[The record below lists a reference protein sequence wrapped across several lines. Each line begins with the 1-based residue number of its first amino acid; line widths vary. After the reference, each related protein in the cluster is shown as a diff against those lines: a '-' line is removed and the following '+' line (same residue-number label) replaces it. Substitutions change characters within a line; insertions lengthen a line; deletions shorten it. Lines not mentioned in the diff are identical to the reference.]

1 MYISRVPAS
10 RFLALAIALAA
21 ASFASTA
28 AAAGQTP
35 AAATDTAN
43 KALIPHA
50 AWNCQMADGI
60 PSPDAGKLV
69 FEIDMKIDQAYDVGT
84 TPFGKRDAYVIQ
96 GGTVKGARID
106 AAVMSGGLDF
116 QLTLANGV
124 VEVEQILVW
133 RTSDNRNIYMRQAG
147 VGASARDVRVVMD
160 MEAPNGSATEWVNTG
175 KYVARRTL
183 NTAAK
188 TLKMSVYDV
197 GGVTI
202 EADKSVKITK
212 PAGVPPQPWDYR
224 IAAATERQGEM
235 LATENVTLGGGQS
248 VGASKRGNRNILP
261 ITGGTLTGGL
271 IPGKVLPGGA
281 DYQNLS
287 QAPTIDAR
295 YLWQTTEGD
304 IIIVR
309 NAGGGGGGR
318 GGARGPGGPAA
329 PGGPGAPRGP
339 GGPAAPGG
347 PGAAR
352 GPGGPAAPGGPG
364 AARGGGGGGGLVP
377 YFEVRTDS
385 KYAWLN
391 SGKYLSSP
399 PGMGA
404 GGVSLTFYKSVE

>member
-1 MYISRVPAS
+1 MTFRFLIIKVDFMYISRLPAS
-10 RFLALAIALAA
+10 RLLALAISLAA

-28 AAAGQTP
+28 TAAAGQ
-35 AAATDTAN
+35 AAAAADTAN
-43 KALIPHA
+43 KALIPHT

-96 GGTVKGARID
+96 GGTVKGEKID
-106 AAVMSGGLDF
+106 ATVMSGGLDF

-124 VEVEQILVW
+124 IEIEQILVW
-133 RTSDNRNIYMRQAG
+133 RTSDNRYIYMRQAG
-147 VGASARDVRVVMD
+147 VGANARDVRVVMD
-160 MEAPNGSATEWVNTG
+160 MEAPNGSASERVNNG
-175 KYVARRTL
+175 KYVARRVL
-183 NTAAK
+183 NPTAR

-202 EADKSVKITK
+202 EADKSVKIVK
-212 PAGVPPQPWDYR
+212 PAAVPPQPWDYR
-224 IAAATERQGEM
+224 IAAASERQGEV

-248 VGASKRGNRNILP
+248 VGASKRGSRNILP

-318 GGARGPGGPAA
+318 GGARGAGGPAA
-329 PGGPGAPRGP
+329 PGGPGAP
-339 GGPAAPGG
+339 
-347 PGAAR
+347 
-352 GPGGPAAPGGPG
+352 
-364 AARGGGGGGGLVP
+364 RGGGGGGGLVP

>member
-1 MYISRVPAS
+1 MHISRVPVS

-21 ASFASTA
+21 ASFASI
-28 AAAGQTP
+28 AAGAGQVAP

-60 PSPDAGKLV
+60 PFPDTGKLV

-84 TPFGKRDAYVIQ
+84 TPYGKRDAYVIQ
-96 GGTVKGARID
+96 GGTVKGEKID
-106 AAVMSGGLDF
+106 ATVMSGGLDF

-124 VEVEQILVW
+124 VEIEQILVW
-133 RTSDNRNIYMRQAG
+133 RTSDNRYIYMRQAG

-175 KYVARRTL
+175 KYVARRVL

-197 GGVTI
+197 AGVTI
-202 EADKSVKITK
+202 DAGKSVIAK
-212 PAGVPPQPWDYR
+212 PAGVPTQPWDYR
-224 IAAATERQGEM
+224 IAAATERQGEI

-248 VGASKRGNRNILP
+248 VGASKRGSRNVLP

-271 IPGKVLPGGA
+271 IPGKVLAGGA

-309 NAGGGGGGR
+309 NAGGGGGGGR
-318 GGARGPGGPAA
+318 GGA
-329 PGGPGAPRGP
+329 
-339 GGPAAPGG
+339 GG

-352 GPGGPAAPGGPG
+352 GPGGPPAPGGPG

>member
-1 MYISRVPAS
+1 MILKKVEFRHISRVPAS

-28 AAAGQTP
+28 DAAGQ
-35 AAATDTAN
+35 AAAADSAN

-60 PSPDAGKLV
+60 PFPEAGKLV

-96 GGTVKGARID
+96 GGTVKGEKID

-124 VEVEQILVW
+124 IEIEQILVW
-133 RTSDNRNIYMRQAG
+133 RTSDNRYVYMRQAG

-175 KYVARRTL
+175 KYVARRVL
-183 NTAAK
+183 NPAAR

-202 EADKSVKITK
+202 KADKSVKIAK
-212 PAGVPPQPWDYR
+212 SAGVPQQPWDYR
-224 IAAATERQGEM
+224 IAAATERQGEI

-248 VGASKRGNRNILP
+248 VGASKRGSRNILP

-309 NAGGGGGGR
+309 NAGGMGGGR
-318 GGARGPGGPAA
+318 GGARGRGGPAA
-329 PGGPGAPRGP
+329 DGSGG
-339 GGPAAPGG
+339 
-347 PGAAR
+347 
-352 GPGGPAAPGGPG
+352 
-364 AARGGGGGGGLVP
+364 ARGGGGGGGLVP

-399 PGMGA
+399 PGVGA
-404 GGVSLTFYKSVE
+404 GGVSLTFYKSIE

>member
-1 MYISRVPAS
+1 MNISRVPVS
-10 RFLALAIALAA
+10 RCLALAFALAA
-21 ASFASTA
+21 VSLASTA
-28 AAAGQTP
+28 AAAGQ
-35 AAATDTAN
+35 AATDTAN
-43 KALIPHA
+43 KALLPHA
-50 AWNCQMADGI
+50 AWNCQMAGGI
-60 PSPDAGKLV
+60 PSPDAGKPV

-96 GGTVKGARID
+96 GGTVKGAKID
-106 AAVMSGGLDF
+106 ATVMAGSLDF

-124 VEVEQILVW
+124 IEIEQVLVW
-133 RTSDNRNIYMRQAG
+133 KTSDNRYIYMRQAG
-147 VGASARDVRVVMD
+147 VGPSARDVRVVMD
-160 MEAPNGSATEWVNTG
+160 MEAPNDSAAAWVNTG
-175 KYVARRTL
+175 KYVARRVL
-183 NTAAK
+183 NTTAK

-202 EADKSVKITK
+202 EADKSVKIAK
-212 PAGVPPQPWDYR
+212 PAGVPQQPWDYR
-224 IAAATERQGEM
+224 IAAATERQGEI

-248 VGASKRGNRNILP
+248 VGASKRGNRNVLP

-271 IPGKVLPGGA
+271 IPGKVLAGGA

-295 YLWQTTEGD
+295 YLWQTSDGD
-304 IIIVR
+304 VIIVR
-309 NAGGGGGGR
+309 NAGGMGGGR
-318 GGARGPGGPAA
+318 GGAGGPAA
-329 PGGPGAPRGP
+329 PGGPGAARGP

>member
-1 MYISRVPAS
+1 MHISRVPAS
-10 RFLALAIALAA
+10 RLLALAIALAA

-28 AAAGQTP
+28 DAAGQ
-35 AAATDTAN
+35 AAAADSAN

-60 PSPDAGKLV
+60 PFPEAGKLV

-96 GGTVKGARID
+96 AGTVKGEKID

-124 VEVEQILVW
+124 IEIEQILVW
-133 RTSDNRNIYMRQAG
+133 RTSDNRYVYMRQAG

-160 MEAPNGSATEWVNTG
+160 MEAPNGSAAEWVNTG
-175 KYVARRTL
+175 KYVATRVL
-183 NTAAK
+183 NPAAR

-202 EADKSVKITK
+202 EADKSVKIAK
-212 PAGVPPQPWDYR
+212 PAGVPQQPWDYR
-224 IAAATERQGEM
+224 IAAATERQGEI

-248 VGASKRGNRNILP
+248 VGASKRGSRNILP

-309 NAGGGGGGR
+309 NAGGMGGGR
-318 GGARGPGGPAA
+318 GGARGRGGPPAD
-329 PGGPGAPRGP
+329 
-339 GGPAAPGG
+339 GPAG
-347 PGAAR
+347 AR
-352 GPGGPAAPGGPG
+352 GA
-364 AARGGGGGGGLVP
+364 GGGGGLVP

-399 PGMGA
+399 PGVGV

>member
-1 MYISRVPAS
+1 
-10 RFLALAIALAA
+10 
-21 ASFASTA
+21 
-28 AAAGQTP
+28 
-35 AAATDTAN
+35 
-43 KALIPHA
+43 
-50 AWNCQMADGI
+50 
-60 PSPDAGKLV
+60 
-69 FEIDMKIDQAYDVGT
+69 
-84 TPFGKRDAYVIQ
+84 
-96 GGTVKGARID
+96 
-106 AAVMSGGLDF
+106 MSGSLDF

-124 VEVEQILVW
+124 VEVEQILAW
-133 RTSDNRNIYMRQAG
+133 KTSDNRYIYMRQAG
-147 VGASARDVRVVMD
+147 VGANARDVRVVMD
-160 MEAPNGSATEWVNTG
+160 MEAPNGGATEWVNTG

-197 GGVTI
+197 AGITI
-202 EADKSVKITK
+202 EADKSVKIAK
-212 PAGVPPQPWDYR
+212 PAGVPQQPWDYR
-224 IAAATERQGEM
+224 TAAATERQGEV

-248 VGASKRGNRNILP
+248 VGASKRGSRNVLP

-309 NAGGGGGGR
+309 NAGGGGGGGR
-318 GGARGPGGPAA
+318 GGARAPGGPAAPGGPGAARGPGGPAAPGGPGAARGPGGPAA
-329 PGGPGAPRGP
+329 PGGPGAP
-339 GGPAAPGG
+339 
-347 PGAAR
+347 R